1 MKIAY
6 LILAHSDPN
15 QLKRLVCAL
24 SVENKVSFFIHI
36 DARQDIKCFKKEVS
50 YLTNVFFIKEREV
63 IYWGGFSICKAEK
76 LLLKYA
82 LSSKTRFDRFGCLP
96 VSSFE

>member
-36 DARQDIKCFKKEVS
+36 DARQDIKCFKKKFH
-50 YLTNVFFIKEREV
+50 T
-63 IYWGGFSICKAEK
+63 
-76 LLLKYA
+76 
-82 LSSKTRFDRFGCLP
+82 
-96 VSSFE
+96 